1 MNDNRLYI
9 MKDFTYLMLC
19 KHLHKS
25 ALTIAS
31 RTARSAYSGLFFR
44 PLGNFSQPLL
54 VFDFTKFMASRS
66 SMRTL
71 PVNSASLMA
80 SPFSFPSQRVQ
91 YRRDCH
97 NGQSS
102 ANNAPAFVRFPV
114 PVISPND
121 NRYFL
126 SHSCLVRSL
135 KVFANIVK
143 ALSSTL

>member
-1 MNDNRLYI
+1 
-9 MKDFTYLMLC
+9 MKWF
-19 KHLHKS
+19 
-25 ALTIAS
+25 TIAS

-44 PLGNFSQPLL
+44 PPGSFSQPLL
-54 VFDFTKFMASRS
+54 VFDFTKFIASRS

-80 SPFSFPSQRVQ
+80 SPFSFQSHRVQ

-102 ANNAPAFVRFPV
+102 ANNAPAFVRFPA
-114 PVISPND
+114 PVTSPND
-121 NRYFL
+121 KRYFL

-135 KVFANIVK
+135 NEFANIVK
-143 ALSSTL
+143 E